1 MIFSINM
8 VSAIEFEESD
18 NSTTYQL
25 SSIDSSPEITA
36 GDTDSSLESPTS
48 GTVYVSKTGSDSND
62 GSTKDKALASLPYAL
77 NVVPNGG
84 NIIML
89 DGTYSYSSIS
99 IPSSKIVTIEGEGNV
114 NLTGLS
120 SYSTFITN
128 EGELTLKNINI
139 VNCKG
144 DMIDSA
150 AFNNKNKLNV
160 INSTFINNKL
170 VFYNNGDLLIDNS
183 SFFNSLGCVVN
194 ADEDS
199 RTTTVTNSKFING
212 KYGNSILS
220 FSRNKFPTLI
230 ENCTF
235 ENFYSTA
242 NTVWKP

>member
-89 DGTYSYSSIS
+89 DGAYSYSSIS
-99 IPSSKIVTIEGEGNV
+99 IPSTVTTIEKSAFYGC
-114 NLTGLS
+114 LS
-120 SYSTFITN
+120 
-128 EGELTLKNINI
+128 LK
-139 VNCKG
+139 VKE
-144 DMIDSA
+144 M
-150 AFNNKNKLNV
+150 
-160 INSTFINNKL
+160 
-170 VFYNNGDLLIDNS
+170 LI
-183 SFFNSLGCVVN
+183 
-194 ADEDS
+194 
-199 RTTTVTNSKFING
+199 
-212 KYGNSILS
+212 
-220 FSRNKFPTLI
+220 
-230 ENCTF
+230 
-235 ENFYSTA
+235 
-242 NTVWKP
+242 

>member
-8 VSAIEFEESD
+8 VSAIEVEESD

-25 SSIDSSPEITA
+25 SSIDSSQEIAA

-62 GSTKDKALASLPYAL
+62 GSTKDKALASLTHAL
-77 NVVPNGG
+77 NVVPNSG

-89 DGTYSYSSIS
+89 DGAYSYSSIS

-120 SYSTFITN
+120 AYSTFIIN

-170 VFYNNGDLLIDNS
+170 VFYNTGDLLIDNS

-199 RTTTVTNSKFING
+199 RTTTITNSNFING
-212 KYGNSILS
+212 KYDNTLLS
-220 FSRNKFPTLI
+220 FSGTKFCI
-230 ENCTF
+230 N
-235 ENFYSTA
+235 
-242 NTVWKP
+242 

>member
-89 DGTYSYSSIS
+89 DGAYSYSSI
-99 IPSSKIVTIEGEGNV
+99 
-114 NLTGLS
+114 LFL
-120 SYSTFITN
+120 
-128 EGELTLKNINI
+128 LLK
-139 VNCKG
+139 
-144 DMIDSA
+144 
-150 AFNNKNKLNV
+150 
-160 INSTFINNKL
+160 
-170 VFYNNGDLLIDNS
+170 LLQ
-183 SFFNSLGCVVN
+183 LKVK
-194 ADEDS
+194 EM
-199 RTTTVTNSKFING
+199 
-212 KYGNSILS
+212 
-220 FSRNKFPTLI
+220 LI
-230 ENCTF
+230 
-235 ENFYSTA
+235 
-242 NTVWKP
+242 